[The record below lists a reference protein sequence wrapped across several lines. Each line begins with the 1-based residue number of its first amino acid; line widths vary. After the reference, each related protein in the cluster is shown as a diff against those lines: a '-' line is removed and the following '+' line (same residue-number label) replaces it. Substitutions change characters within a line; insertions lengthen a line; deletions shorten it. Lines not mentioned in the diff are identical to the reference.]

1 MGAFFNIWSKFRKKP
16 LLKERV
22 ILDCEKT
29 EKEKIVNE
37 RVRKK
42 VFI

>member
-16 LLKERV
+16 LLKERA
-22 ILDCEKT
+22 IFFCGKT
-29 EKEKIVNE
+29 EKERIVNE